1 MGRGS
6 PALSRL
12 RDGLSNGSCRVAWCP
27 GDMLSALMLSLS
39 VIVPV
44 YNERYLV
51 TESLN
56 RVLAAAKDW
65 EGISAVEV
73 LVVEDGSKDGTR
85 ELLRE
90 YAAREP
96 RVTLIEHE
104 RNQGKGAAV
113 RTGIAAAQ
121 GDLIVFH
128 DADLEYDPR
137 DIGRLVKPF
146 LEDGADV
153 VYGSRFSASERRRV
167 LYFRHTLGNRL
178 ITFLSDLAT
187 DLNLTDVETCYKMFR
202 ASLLKSLPIRENDF
216 RLEIEV
222 TAKIAKRQCRIFEV
236 PISYIGRTYRE
247 GKKIGWRDGFRALF
261 AIVKYLMVDD
271 LYLEDAW
278 GGAILHNLER
288 ARRFNRW
295 MAEAVRPYLGARVL
309 EIGAGIGNMT
319 TWLLPRE
326 RYVASDINEQYLHYL
341 RSSAAGK
348 PYLEV
353 AKVDLEDAKSFEPLA
368 GQFDTVV
375 CLNVLEH
382 VRDPLQA
389 LRNIH
394 TALAPGGR
402 AVLYVPQGKAL
413 YSTLDEAL
421 SHRVRYD
428 RESLLAELTATG
440 FELETDRQFNRTS
453 VPAWWFNGKVM
464 RRRNFSRLQLKT
476 FDVLVPLL
484 RRVDRFV
491 PWPGLGIIAVARR
504 PESTAATSAAPAVAA
519 VAR

>member
-1 MGRGS
+1 M
-6 PALSRL
+6 P
-12 RDGLSNGSCRVAWCP
+12 
-27 GDMLSALMLSLS
+27 SLS

-44 YNERYLV
+44 YNERHLV
-51 TESLN
+51 VESLR
-56 RVLAAAKDW
+56 RVLAAAPAW
-65 EGISAVEV
+65 EGVSELQL
-73 LVVEDGSKDGTR
+73 LVVEDGSTDGTR

-90 YAAREP
+90 YAASEP
-96 RVTLIEHE
+96 RITLIEHP

-113 RTGIAAAQ
+113 RTGIAAAH

-137 DIGRLVKPF
+137 DISRLVKPF

-167 LYFRHTLGNRL
+167 LYFRHTLGNKL

-202 ASLLKSLPIRENDF
+202 STLLKSLPLRSNDF

-222 TAKIAKRQCRIFEV
+222 TAKIAKRQCRVFEV
-236 PISYIGRTYRE
+236 PISYVGRTYRE
-247 GKKIGWRDGFRALF
+247 GKKIGWRDGFRALG
-261 AIVKYLMVDD
+261 AIVKYWLVDD
-271 LYLEDAW
+271 LYADDPW

-295 MAEAVRPYLGARVL
+295 MADAIRPHLGTRVL
-309 EIGAGIGNMT
+309 EIGAGIGNLT

-326 RYVASDINEQYLHYL
+326 RYVASDVNSHYLHYL
-341 RSSAAGK
+341 RNSAAGK

-353 AKVDLEDAKSFEPLA
+353 ARIDLEDPACFAPFV

-382 VRDPLQA
+382 VRNPIQSLH
-389 LRNIH
+389 NMF

-402 AVLYVPQGKAL
+402 LVLYVPQGRAL

-421 SHRVRYD
+421 QHRCRYD
-428 RESLLAELTATG
+428 RAMLLEELGCTG
-440 FELETDRQFNRTS
+440 FSLERWSHFNRAS
-453 VPAWWFNGKVM
+453 VVAWWLNGKVL
-464 RRRNFSRLQLKT
+464 RRRNFSRLQLKG
-476 FDVLVPLL
+476 FDWMVPLL
-484 RRVDRFV
+484 RRVDRWI
-491 PWPGLGIIAVARR
+491 PWPGLGMIAVARR
-504 PESTAATSAAPAVAA
+504 PESSMRGEIEASAGALASAG
-519 VAR
+519 

>member
-1 MGRGS
+1 MIHWW
-6 PALSRL
+6 L
-12 RDGLSNGSCRVAWCP
+12 
-27 GDMLSALMLSLS
+27 
-39 VIVPV
+39 
-44 YNERYLV
+44 
-51 TESLN
+51 
-56 RVLAAAKDW
+56 
-65 EGISAVEV
+65 
-73 LVVEDGSKDGTR
+73 
-85 ELLRE
+85 
-90 YAAREP
+90 
-96 RVTLIEHE
+96 
-104 RNQGKGAAV
+104 
-113 RTGIAAAQ
+113 
-121 GDLIVFH
+121 
-128 DADLEYDPR
+128 
-137 DIGRLVKPF
+137 
-146 LEDGADV
+146 
-153 VYGSRFSASERRRV
+153 
-167 LYFRHTLGNRL
+167 
-178 ITFLSDLAT
+178 
-187 DLNLTDVETCYKMFR
+187 
-202 ASLLKSLPIRENDF
+202 
-216 RLEIEV
+216 
-222 TAKIAKRQCRIFEV
+222 
-236 PISYIGRTYRE
+236 
-247 GKKIGWRDGFRALF
+247 
-261 AIVKYLMVDD
+261 VDD
-271 LYLEDAW
+271 LYKPDEH
-278 GGAILHNLER
+278 GSNILVRMSNVPN
-288 ARRFNRW
+288 FNRW
-295 MAEAVRPYLGARVL
+295 MGEVVRPHLGARVL

-464 RRRNFSRLQLKT
+464 RRRNFSRLQL
-476 FDVLVPLL
+476 L